1 MTALSDLRAAVTR
14 ADEVLGCAGT
24 CRFKTPTGQTTNGRC
39 DCHERP
45 HATMVLAALY
55 KAAKALVAAEEPR
68 ERWVNAEGVTRLP
81 RAMRE
86 ELGVGDGEHIW
97 FLRGPERW
105 EAWRESELC
114 EILGA
119 TSHDNACSGSNE
131 LGQDGSR

>member
-1 MTALSDLRAAVTR
+1 MNDLRAAVAR

-24 CRFKTPTGQTTNGRC
+24 CRFKTPTGQSTNGRC
-39 DCHERP
+39 DCLERP
-45 HATMVLAALY
+45 RATMALAALY
-55 KAAKALVAAEEPR
+55 KATKALVATEEPR
-68 ERWVNAEGVTRLP
+68 ERWVDAEGVTRLP

-86 ELGVGDGEHIW
+86 ELGVGDGAYIW

-119 TSHDNACSGSNE
+119 TSHDNACSGSNDP
-131 LGQDGSR
+131 GQDGSKK